1 MKGSV
6 QKTLDRIF
14 FRNTFD
20 YRRAS
25 TDMASILARNIT
37 LGDLAS
43 NITNELADLS
53 HLKRVGIVI
62 FRNETNLVAQNFHGV
77 RNTELGELLTASGA
91 KLSESIKP
99 FKEDFSVDFIQ
110 EPLGGILKEFGFKH
124 IQPVYSKNKLLGALI
139 IGEKKSEA
147 SINRD
152 DFTFL
157 QTIAG
162 QIAVAIDNSFLYEEI
177 TQKERMKHELDIA
190 KRIQLASLPGKVP
203 NVEGL
208 EISGT
213 SIPAFEVGGDFYDY
227 LETDNGDFM
236 VIVGDVSGKGTS
248 AALYMSKIQG
258 IMRTL
263 HEFRLSPRKLLVRTN
278 HLLYSYLEKGYFVS
292 STAANF
298 NTSTRKVQISRAGHL
313 PLYYFSSS
321 NNKLVKITTKGM
333 VLGLTQDKTFERNM
347 DEDEINYQTGDIFIF
362 ITDGIIDSKNTM
374 MQDFGEE
381 RFIRTINNTIDMS
394 AENIRNAIIES
405 AKTFAGE
412 EEQFDD
418 MTVVVVKIIN

>member
-1 MKGSV
+1 
-6 QKTLDRIF
+6 
-14 FRNTFD
+14 
-20 YRRAS
+20 
-25 TDMASILARNIT
+25 
-37 LGDLAS
+37 LGC
-43 NITNELADLS
+43 
-53 HLKRVGIVI
+53 
-62 FRNETNLVAQNFHGV
+62 
-77 RNTELGELLTASGA
+77 
-91 KLSESIKP
+91 
-99 FKEDFSVDFIQ
+99 
-110 EPLGGILKEFGFKH
+110 ILKEFGFKH